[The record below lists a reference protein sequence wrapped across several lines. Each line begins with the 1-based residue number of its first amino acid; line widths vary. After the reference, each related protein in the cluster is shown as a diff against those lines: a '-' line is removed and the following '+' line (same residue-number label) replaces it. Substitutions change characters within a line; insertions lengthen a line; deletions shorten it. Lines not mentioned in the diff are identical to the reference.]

1 MIVWCSA
8 ATELGAVGTK
18 SVSDYRVVPIL
29 SLYDVLS
36 VVMKHR
42 MAMCWRRW
50 IVWYGSDRATMHSSL
65 AHDRPEALRR
75 RCAYLAD

>member
-18 SVSDYRVVPIL
+18 SVSDYCVVPVL
-29 SLYDVLS
+29 SVYDVLC
-36 VVMKHR
+36 VVMKRR

-50 IVWYGSDRATMHSSL
+50 RVRSGGDRATLHSSL
-65 AHDRPEALRR
+65 AHHSPDVLRGM
-75 RCAYLAD
+75 CAYLAD